1 MYAISFLINR
11 IAYFT
16 RSVQNC
22 YDLMYFNWAAR
33 RPITKKLQYHF
44 RNWNRLTII
53 AFDVAENHLVT
64 HAVISILS
72 EGGAGLDGVVGF
84 MNANEVGHGVS
95 NTP

>member
-1 MYAISFLINR
+1 M
-11 IAYFT
+11 
-16 RSVQNC
+16 
-22 YDLMYFNWAAR
+22 
-33 RPITKKLQYHF
+33 
-44 RNWNRLTII
+44 
-53 AFDVAENHLVT
+53 AENHLVT